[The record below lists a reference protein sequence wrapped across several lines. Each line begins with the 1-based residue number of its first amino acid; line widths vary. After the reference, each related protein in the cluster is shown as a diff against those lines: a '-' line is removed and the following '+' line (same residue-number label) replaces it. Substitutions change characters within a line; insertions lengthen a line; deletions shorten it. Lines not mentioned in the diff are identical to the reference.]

1 MHDMG
6 VGALAFAIHSFRLGF
21 TNARTSASKACE
33 TSASRLR

>member
-1 MHDMG
+1 MLNMG